1 MIFRLAFGG
10 LRDRPW
16 RSLFLLAGFGLGVGV
31 MIVLLAIG
39 EAMVLQ
45 SKDEKLV
52 GGGTI
57 SVLPEGLSL
66 EVMKTGGVGGMF
78 VSIANAR
85 FVHRQVLASPRL
97 AGVVSAVAPQTD
109 GALLYVRTPNGEYPM
124 RAMGEIPSAT
134 RAVGAAP
141 LIASGAWEDDQHDRR
156 FLRPTLAELRQE
168 IDRFH
173 VTPATIPGPERESW
187 GEWHYFNVISPDA
200 KRWAFITLAVGGDV
214 PNGEHGGQVLITVHE
229 EGKRER
235 RFETLVPSARIVLDT
250 TRADLA
256 VGESR
261 VEVLPDGRYRVRATA
276 REAATGAE
284 ARVDLT
290 VDPQAGAYF
299 PGASIGGER
308 LVSGYAVPALRA
320 TARGSLCVSNR
331 CETYENAASYHDHN
345 WGVWQDVTWEW
356 GSARLGAYSLLY
368 GRVVRGGAGAVDEP
382 LFVYLVDSL
391 GFAGV
396 FRPRNIVYDDSRRIT
411 ANGRTVRVPVSADL
425 FDTRG
430 ADTVR
435 ITLEIEDAAVTPMRV
450 RRVGSDADA
459 PLFVQMKGRARL
471 TGRLQGR
478 PLDDA
483 GRGFFET
490 WRKPPD

>member
-1 MIFRLAFGG
+1 MITRLAFGG

-16 RSLFLLAGFGLGVGV
+16 RSLFLLTGFGLGVGV

-78 VSIANAR
+78 VSIGNAR

-97 AGVVSAVAPQTD
+97 KSVVRAVAPQTE
-109 GALLYVRTPNGEYPM
+109 GALLYLRAATGEFPV

-141 LIASGAWEDDQHDRR
+141 TMADGTWDDDEHDRR
-156 FLRPTLAELRQE
+156 FLAPSARELRDE
-168 IDRFH
+168 MDRFH
-173 VTPATIPGPERESW
+173 HTPERLTSTERESW
-187 GEWHYFNVISPDA
+187 GEWHYFNVLSADA
-200 KRWAFITLAVGGDV
+200 TRWAFITLAVGGDV
-214 PNGEHGGQVLITVHE
+214 PAGLHGGQVLITVHE
-229 EGKRER
+229 EWKRER
-235 RFETLVPSARIVLDT
+235 RFESLVLSGGIQLDT
-250 TRADLA
+250 ARADLSI
-256 VGESR
+256 GESR
-261 VEVLPDGRYRVRATA
+261 VELLDDGRYQVTARA
-276 REAATGAE
+276 REAGSGE
-284 ARVDLT
+284 EVRVDLI
-290 VDPQAGAYF
+290 VSPERGAYF

-320 TARGSLCVSNR
+320 TASGTLCVNGQ
-331 CETYENAASYHDHN
+331 CERYDEAQSYHDHN

-356 GSARLGAYSLLY
+356 GSARLGNYSLLY
-368 GRVVRGGAGAVDEP
+368 GRVVRGGGDAVDEP
-382 LFVYLVDSL
+382 VFVYLVDSL

-396 FRPRNIVYDDSRRIT
+396 FRPRAIAYEEGRTLVV
-411 ANGRTVRVPVSADL
+411 NGRTVRVPARGVL
-425 FDTRG
+425 FDARG
-430 ADTVR
+430 RDTVR
-435 ITLEIEDAAVTPMRV
+435 IELEIEDAAASPMRG
-450 RRVGSDADA
+450 RRAQTAAGARYF
-459 PLFVQMKGRARL
+459 LQMKGRARL

-478 PLDDA
+478 VLDDQ
-483 GRGFFET
+483 GTGFFET
-490 WRKPPD
+490 WR

>member
-1 MIFRLAFGG
+1 MIVRLAFGG

-97 AGVVSAVAPQTD
+97 ASVVTAVAPQTD
-109 GALLYVRTPNGEYPM
+109 GALLYVRTDQGEFPV

-141 LIASGAWEDDQHDRR
+141 IIASGAWEDDAHDRR
-156 FLRPTLAELRQE
+156 FLAPSLQELRHE
-168 IDRFH
+168 MDHFH
-173 VTPATIPGPERESW
+173 VTPPSVPEGERASW
-187 GEWHYFNVISPDA
+187 GEWHYFNVISADA
-200 KRWAFITLAVGGDV
+200 KRWAFITLSVGGDV

-235 RFETLVPSARIVLDT
+235 RFETFVSNALVVLDT

-256 VGESR
+256 IGESR
-261 VEVLPDGRYRVRATA
+261 VEVMPDGRYRVQASA
-276 REAATGAE
+276 REAGTGAE
-284 ARVDLT
+284 ARVELV
-290 VDPQAGAYF
+290 VDPQTGAYF

-308 LVSGYAVPALRA
+308 FVSGYAVPALRA
-320 TARGSLCVSNR
+320 TATGSLCIAR
-331 CETYENAASYHDHN
+331 ACERYDAAPSYHDHN

-368 GRVVRGGAGAVDEP
+368 GRVARGGEGAVDEP

-396 FRPRNIVYDDSRRIT
+396 FRPRSITYEDGRRVTI
-411 ANGRTVRVPVSADL
+411 AGRSVRIPAKGTL
-425 FDTRG
+425 FDARG
-430 ADTVR
+430 RDTLR
-435 ITLEIEDAAVTPMRV
+435 IELEIEDAAVSPMRA
-450 RRVGSDADA
+450 RRSQAA
-459 PLFVQMKGRARL
+459 PGTPHFLQMKGRARL
-471 TGRLQGR
+471 TGRLGGR
-478 PLDDA
+478 VLNEE

-490 WRKPPD
+490 WR